1 VLLFTSFVLEFISR
15 DGLDGLLDLMNGMGS
30 EDR

>member
-1 VLLFTSFVLEFISR
+1 MLFISFVLEFISR
-15 DGLDGLLDLMNGMGS
+15 DGLDGLLDVMNGMSS